1 MPDLNFVLPHWLYW
15 LGLVAFPLLA
25 MVMVRRQRARA
36 RRPRGASLPLGYM
49 LLVTAGFVGLH
60 RFYLRSWLG
69 VIYLPLF
76 IAILY
81 ANGET
86 RDAREARS
94 LANSDVMIA
103 DFDVE
108 RAQGAAEELE
118 DGAQAKL
125 VAARQ
130 ALEAAQAGVARALD
144 AFDQALAMA
153 RWCAIAIAVLLL
165 IDAALLPRLIR
176 RADERAPPDQTEPTE
191 QVAGTGEGPGLKVSN
206 PITDRIEA
214 ISRFS
219 GEFVAYWSVIAV
231 FVYYYEVIARY
242 IFNSPTNWAHEAMF
256 LMFGMQY
263 LMSGAYAYMSD
274 SHVRVDV
281 FYARFS
287 ARGKAFTDLLTSVFF
302 FIFAGTLLW
311 TGWIFF
317 MDSAGVM
324 EVSFTEW
331 AIQYWPVKGTIVLGA
346 ALIILQGVAKLL
358 KDIEV
363 LATAG
368 RA

>member
-25 MVMVRRQRARA
+25 MVMVRRHRARA
-36 RRPRGASLPLGYM
+36 RRPAGASLPLGYM
-49 LLVTAGFVGLH
+49 LLVTAGFVGVH

-81 ANGET
+81 ANGQT

-103 DFDVE
+103 DFDLG
-108 RAQGAAEELE
+108 RAQDAVDKLE

-125 VAARQ
+125 AA
-130 ALEAAQAGVARALD
+130 ALQTVDAAQAGVARARD
-144 AFDQALAMA
+144 AFDNASAMA
-153 RWCAIAIAVLLL
+153 RWCAIAIAALLL
-165 IDAALLPRLIR
+165 IDAVMLPRLVR
-176 RADERAPPDQTEPTE
+176 RADERAPPEKAEPPEQTAAEEPD
-191 QVAGTGEGPGLKVSN
+191 LKTVN
-206 PITDRIEA
+206 PITRGIEA
-214 ISRFS
+214 VSRFS

-231 FVYYYEVIARY
+231 FAYYYEVVARY
-242 IFNSPTNWAHEAMF
+242 IFNSPTNWAHEGMF

>member
-1 MPDLNFVLPHWLYW
+1 MPDLTFVLPHWLYW
-15 LGLVAFPLLA
+15 LGLVAFPLVA

-36 RRPRGASLPLGYM
+36 RQPTGASLALGYM
-49 LLVTAGFVGLH
+49 LLVTAGFVGVH

-94 LANSDVMIA
+94 LAGSDVMIA

-108 RAQGAAEELE
+108 RAQDAVDELA
-118 DGAQAKL
+118 DGAEARL
-125 VAARQ
+125 AAARQ

-144 AFDQALAMA
+144 AFDQAYAMA

-165 IDAALLPRLIR
+165 IDAVMLPRLVR
-176 RADERAPPDQTEPTE
+176 RADERTPPEKAEPPEQTAAAAP
-191 QVAGTGEGPGLKVSN
+191 VLKASN
-206 PITDRIEA
+206 PVTRGIEA

-231 FVYYYEVIARY
+231 FAYYYEVVARY

-324 EVSFTEW
+324 EVSLAEW
-331 AIQYWPVKGTIVLGA
+331 GIQYWPVKGTIVLGA

-358 KDIEV
+358 KDIEI

>member
-1 MPDLNFVLPHWLYW
+1 MPDLTFVLPHWLYW

-25 MVMVRRQRARA
+25 MVMVRRHRARA
-36 RRPRGASLPLGYM
+36 RQPTGASLPLGYM
-49 LLVTAGFVGLH
+49 LLVTAGFVGVH

-76 IAILY
+76 VAILY

-94 LANSDVMIA
+94 LARSDVMIT
-103 DFDVE
+103 DFDLE
-108 RAQGAAEELE
+108 RAQGAVDKLE

-125 VAARQ
+125 AAARQ
-130 ALEAAQAGVARALD
+130 AVEAAQAGVARARD
-144 AFDQALAMA
+144 DFDQASAMA
-153 RWCAIAIAVLLL
+153 RWCAIAIAALLL
-165 IDAALLPRLIR
+165 IDAVMLPRLVR
-176 RADERAPPDQTEPTE
+176 RADKRAPPEKAPPPPEQTAAKKPD
-191 QVAGTGEGPGLKVSN
+191 LKTVN
-206 PITDRIEA
+206 PITRGIEA
-214 ISRFS
+214 VSRFS

-231 FVYYYEVIARY
+231 FAYYYEVVARY

-287 ARGKAFTDLLTSVFF
+287 PRGKAFTDLLTSVFF

-317 MDSAGVM
+317 MDSASVM
-324 EVSFTEW
+324 EVSLAEW
-331 AIQYWPVKGTIVLGA
+331 AIQHWPVKGTIVLGA

-358 KDIEV
+358 KDIEI

>member
-1 MPDLNFVLPHWLYW
+1 MPDLTFVLPHWLYW

-25 MVMVRRQRARA
+25 MVMVRRHRARA
-36 RRPRGASLPLGYM
+36 RQPTGASLPLGYM
-49 LLVTAGFVGLH
+49 LLVTAGFVGVH

-76 IAILY
+76 VAILY

-94 LANSDVMIA
+94 LARSDVMIT
-103 DFDVE
+103 DFDLE
-108 RAQGAAEELE
+108 RAQGAVDKLE

-125 VAARQ
+125 AAARQ
-130 ALEAAQAGVARALD
+130 AVEAAQAGVARARD
-144 AFDQALAMA
+144 DFDQASAMA
-153 RWCAIAIAVLLL
+153 RWCAIAIAALLL
-165 IDAALLPRLIR
+165 IDAVMLPRLVR
-176 RADERAPPDQTEPTE
+176 RADKRAPPEKAPPPPEQTAAKKPD
-191 QVAGTGEGPGLKVSN
+191 LKTVN
-206 PITDRIEA
+206 PITRGIEA
-214 ISRFS
+214 VSRFS

-231 FVYYYEVIARY
+231 FAYYYEVVARY
-242 IFNSPTNWAHEAMF
+242 IFNSPTNWAHEGMF

-281 FYARFS
+281 FYAHFS

-358 KDIEV
+358 KDIEI